1 MKFNKLTYLRDADY
15 KTKSGQKLWVCLCD
29 CGNEHTSTSYNI
41 RNGRTKSCGCLRGE
55 PETGLSVRNLKEYR
69 VWIDMKSRCFNPK
82 LKAYLYYGARGITVC
97 DVWKNS
103 FLQFY
108 KDMGPCPKNL
118 TLDRIDNNGNYEP
131 NNCRW
136 ASRYDQIHNRRR

>member
-1 MKFNKLTYLRDADY
+1 
-15 KTKSGQKLWVCLCD
+15 
-29 CGNEHTSTSYNI
+29 
-41 RNGRTKSCGCLRGE
+41 
-55 PETGLSVRNLKEYR
+55 
-69 VWIDMKSRCFNPK
+69 MKSRCFNPK

-108 KDMGPCPKNL
+108 KDMGPCPENL